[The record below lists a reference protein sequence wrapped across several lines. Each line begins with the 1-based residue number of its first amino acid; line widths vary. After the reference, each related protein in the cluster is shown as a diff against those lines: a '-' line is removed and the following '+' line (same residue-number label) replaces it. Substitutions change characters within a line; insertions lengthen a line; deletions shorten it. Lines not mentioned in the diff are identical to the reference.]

1 MIKLF
6 WIFFI
11 IQIFLALLFIFFN
24 SFNNSFITNNIDTSI
39 NKTSSYYYDNLF
51 SLINYDY
58 YNISLIYNYP
68 YNTIKIKHIGN
79 KKIFSNSIVCV
90 FGILVNDNGLEIA
103 NSMLQWL
110 SPEYDIYCV
119 YQKYPGKLFEY
130 PALRFAQW
138 ISIVYNIE
146 IILYIHTKGA
156 FYQYDNQIEVRKIW
170 KLEFTKPR
178 NNIINHINK
187 LYIFLK
193 YIGIYSIN
201 TKKFNRSSIT
211 FQSRNMHLV

>member
-24 SFNNSFITNNIDTSI
+24 SFNNLFITNNIDTSI
-39 NKTSSYYYDNLF
+39 NKSSSYYYDNLF

-178 NNIINHINK
+178 NHI
-187 LYIFLK
+187 
-193 YIGIYSIN
+193 
-201 TKKFNRSSIT
+201 FN
-211 FQSRNMHLV
+211 